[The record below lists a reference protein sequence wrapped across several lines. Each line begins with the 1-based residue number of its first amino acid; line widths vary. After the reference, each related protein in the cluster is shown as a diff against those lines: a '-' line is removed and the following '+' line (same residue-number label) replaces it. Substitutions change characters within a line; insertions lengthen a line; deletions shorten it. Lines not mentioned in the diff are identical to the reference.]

1 MVINLGSEL
10 IAACGEPD
18 KPIVKKSIDEVQP
31 PCFLAYQM
39 VSKSILLIKACL
51 IVVENLLYDT
61 EKSSNIY
68 IVAKFSMGFSQ
79 QSTWKDRVDRLED
92 DADCRSVPGW
102 TAGKACSVCWKE
114 VQIK

>member
-39 VSKSILLIKACL
+39 VFKRILLSKACL

-61 EKSSNIY
+61 ERVLIFTLQLNSAWDSLNK
-68 IVAKFSMGFSQ
+68 A
-79 QSTWKDRVDRLED
+79 WKDRVDRLEE
-92 DADCRSVPGW
+92 AMQ
-102 TAGKACSVCWKE
+102 TAVQYQDGLQVRLAACAGAEGSD
-114 VQIK
+114 